1 MTSLKSFP
9 INERIQDGMPIKDRP
24 RRGIAT
30 RGSTAVTSAFV
41 VPVRSS
47 ATGAGRCAT
56 ALPAVRSVYQSRS
69 AALKRTA
76 VRLSLAP
83 GNGRTVDPGSA
94 RTKFG
99 FFGRLSMEA
108 GA

>member
-9 INERIQDGMPIKDRP
+9 IDERIQDGMPMKDRP

-30 RGSTAVTSAFV
+30 RGSTEVTSAFV
-41 VPVRSS
+41 VPARSS

-76 VRLSLAP
+76 VGLSLAP
-83 GNGRTVDPGSA
+83 GNGRSVDPGLA

-99 FFGRLSMEA
+99 FFGRLSMEE